1 MEDESGRSGY
11 NLRPHGGVMVIDCSV
26 FRTVVAF
33 IAMLSLVGKGTV
45 SLHFKQVL
53 IDSTVDKMHYTFAIG
68 TTSELGYHVTR
79 GCFEV
84 IATPCGQE
92 MSGGDSGENAVVQGT
107 DVLSSSSSDIVD
119 SSRAVFAVLAIV
131 AAVLIGQ

>member
-1 MEDESGRSGY
+1 M
-11 NLRPHGGVMVIDCSV
+11 
-26 FRTVVAF
+26 
-33 IAMLSLVGKGTV
+33 
-45 SLHFKQVL
+45 
-53 IDSTVDKMHYTFAIG
+53 IDSTVDKMYYTFAIG

-107 DVLSSSSSDIVD
+107 DVLSSSSSDNIVD

>member
-68 TTSELGYHVTR
+68 TTSELGYHVTS

-92 MSGGDSGENAVVQGT
+92 MSGGENAVVQGT
-107 DVLSSSSSDIVD
+107 DVLSSSSSSSDIVD
-119 SSRAVFAVLAIV
+119 LSRAVFAVLAIV

>member
-1 MEDESGRSGY
+1 METMTPLADEEGYSDVLVTTASSPAVPDVEVSRS
-11 NLRPHGGVMVIDCSV
+11 
-26 FRTVVAF
+26 
-33 IAMLSLVGKGTV
+33 SLAEEEGTV
-45 SLHFKQVL
+45 TLHFKQVL
-53 IDSTVDKMHYTFAIG
+53 IDSTVDKMYYTFAIG

-119 SSRAVFAVLAIV
+119 SSCAVFAILAIV

>member
-1 MEDESGRSGY
+1 
-11 NLRPHGGVMVIDCSV
+11 MVIDCSV